1 MPRRALMTWLTI
13 LLLSVQLLAA
23 ESSEAAVIVADSRKF
38 SGWQAWWANVYN
50 ESHFWFALITIV
62 ILPTTA
68 LILGRLTGW
77 LMAHLGINLRSR
89 ELAEH

>member
-1 MPRRALMTWLTI
+1 MTWLTI

-68 LILGRLTGW
+68 LILGRVTGW